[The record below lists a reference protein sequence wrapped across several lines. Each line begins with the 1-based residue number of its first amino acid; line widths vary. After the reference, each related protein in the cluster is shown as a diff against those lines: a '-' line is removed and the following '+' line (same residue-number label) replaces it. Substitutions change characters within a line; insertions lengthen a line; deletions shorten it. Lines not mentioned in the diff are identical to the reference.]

1 MKNNIKKGIK
11 GFFDTFIVD
20 PLKYHRRLA
29 EQTTK
34 LEEKT
39 NFVMQELSS
48 IRDILNKAAQEISL
62 LSENELRI
70 YHMSK
75 ANYDQIPSLRE
86 KLLKAR
92 QTEEYEM
99 VFKNREP
106 LITVR
111 IATYNNAKGLVERA
125 IKSVLAQTYQNFEII
140 VVGDHCTDD
149 TEEKIRAIGD
159 SRISFYDFPFR
170 NVYPDDPVH
179 NWMVAGSPGMNLG
192 AELANG
198 DWIAPLD
205 DDDEFTEDHLEKLLR
220 FAFDERYEMVYGKI
234 ISRSVKDGKEK
245 EIWSYPPEY
254 GKFSFQGAIYMKL
267 LNFFEWDVNSWVV
280 DEPGDWN
287 MCRRMMAT
295 GVRIGAMEDVVGII
309 HFVHLK
315 KR

>member
-1 MKNNIKKGIK
+1 MKINLKKHLRNIINAC
-11 GFFDTFIVD
+11 IVD
-20 PLKYHRRLA
+20 PLHYHQR
-29 EQTTK
+29 T
-34 LEEKT
+34 EERT
-39 NFVMQELSS
+39 NIIFQELTS
-48 IRDILNKAAQEISL
+48 IKDMLNATSNEVSLIS
-62 LSENELRI
+62 NEVSLTSIKNSRL
-70 YHMSK
+70 YDMMKVH
-75 ANYDQIPSLRE
+75 YDQITFLRE
-86 KLLKAR
+86 KLVNVRK
-92 QTEEYEM
+92 TEEYESI
-99 VFKNREP
+99 FNNYEP

-159 SRISFYDFPFR
+159 SRISFHDFPFR
-170 NVYPDDPVH
+170 NIYPEDAVH

-220 FAFDERYEMVYGKI
+220 FALDERYEMVYGKI

-245 EIWSYPPEY
+245 EIWSYPPEH

-287 MCRRMMAT
+287 MCRRMMTT

-309 HFVHLK
+309 HFLHLK